1 MVVTN
6 LINTS
11 YLINMTN
18 LITEY
23 DIPEKER
30 LRSKFYII
38 DFGDSNPILLKK
50 IDIFNFFIN
59 TYSYMWTRIL

>member
-30 LRSKFYII
+30 LSR
-38 DFGDSNPILLKK
+38 
-50 IDIFNFFIN
+50 
-59 TYSYMWTRIL
+59 